1 MLCLLAQFF
10 KDVYLEVVFLTTGDA
25 LVAVAFVLEMAGLEA
40 EAVAFLAASTA
51 LAANSSVSS
60 LTTTQTAFLARAAAL
75 ADFTNAGL
83 KKRSRD

>member
-40 EAVAFLAASTA
+40 VAVAFLAASTA
-51 LAANSSVSS
+51 LATNSSVSS

-83 KKRSRD
+83 EKRSRE

>member
-1 MLCLLAQFF
+1 MHCLLAQLS
-10 KDVYLEVVFLTTGDA
+10 KDVYLEVVFLATGDA

-51 LAANSSVSS
+51 LATNSSVSS

-83 KKRSRD
+83 KKRSQE